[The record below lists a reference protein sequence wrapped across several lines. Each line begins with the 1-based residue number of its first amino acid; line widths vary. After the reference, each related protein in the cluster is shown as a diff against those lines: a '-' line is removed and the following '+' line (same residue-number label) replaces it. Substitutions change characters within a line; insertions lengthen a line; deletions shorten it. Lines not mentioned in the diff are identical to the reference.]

1 TAGLTSGN
9 ADDGS
14 SSFSAVTF
22 PVWMKKRSD
31 SGKPRENGRLAK
43 LSIIDDANASRKMLV
58 VFAGAGRTSITFKG
72 HLGISIAVA
81 VLANILSLASAFL
94 PTTTLS
100 HQSDCT
106 SVYSPY
112 IGDGRCDSL
121 NNNEACGWDGGDCCP
136 CT

>member
-1 TAGLTSGN
+1 MIASL
-9 ADDGS
+9 
-14 SSFSAVTF
+14 
-22 PVWMKKRSD
+22 
-31 SGKPRENGRLAK
+31 RENVRLAK
-43 LSIIDDANASRKMLV
+43 ISTIDDANASRRMLAV
-58 VFAGAGRTSITFKG
+58 PAAAGRTSTTIKG
-72 HLGISIAVA
+72 YLGIPVALA
-81 VLANILSLASAFL
+81 VLANVLSSASAFL
-94 PTTTLS
+94 PTTALS